1 MHKLQSSITSESWKT
16 LSSRPIRGAE
26 SDPMKEPS
34 RVLYKLLKIML
45 DQFRGKFS
53 SLGFDKSLEFP
64 VLRGCD
70 DYLDRLH
77 DVKLVSSR
85 MMETVMLT
93 ADFSDA
99 FTETGIDRL
108 QDSICVVG
116 KIIDLDNSTT
126 DLMKKLVILVF
137 SNCYF
142 YTPNG
147 LYRQTRGMPMGDY
160 SSRLVS

>member
-1 MHKLQSSITSESWKT
+1 MHQLQSSITSESWKT

-93 ADFSDA
+93 ADLSDA
-99 FTETGIDRL
+99 FTDHRSSCFHCDTDYRSWIQRAGGQCPGMLIH
-108 QDSICVVG
+108 
-116 KIIDLDNSTT
+116 II
-126 DLMKKLVILVF
+126 
-137 SNCYF
+137 
-142 YTPNG
+142 
-147 LYRQTRGMPMGDY
+147 
-160 SSRLVS
+160 

>member
-1 MHKLQSSITSESWKT
+1 M

-34 RVLYKLLKIML
+34 RVLYKLLKKML
-45 DQFRGKFS
+45 GQFRDKFS
-53 SLGFDKSLEFP
+53 SLGFDRTFGFP
-64 VLRGCD
+64 VLKGCD
-70 DYLDRLH
+70 DFLDRLH

-85 MMETVMLT
+85 MMETIMLT
-93 ADFSDA
+93 SDFSDA

-108 QDSICVVG
+108 QESICVVG
-116 KIIDLDNSTT
+116 NIIDLDISTT
-126 DLMKKLVILVF
+126 ALMKKLVVLVF

-142 YTPNG
+142 YTPSG